1 MYLEYFIKEA
11 LKLMLELIARKVVVR
26 KVPVVFCDSVLGGVV
41 VNTIHFS
48 PDRTGNYKLILSD
61 GVER

>member
-1 MYLEYFIKEA
+1 MYLAYFVKKV
-11 LKLMLELIARKVVVR
+11 LKLTLELILRRVEIK
-26 KVPVVFCDSVLGGVV
+26 KVPVIFCDSVLGGVV